1 MNVGITCSMFSG
13 CANVL
18 LFSIKDLN
26 CINLFSFDGVWN
38 REKMVHANMFIYSR
52 IYVLNP

>member
-1 MNVGITCSMFSG
+1 MNVGITCTVFNG
-13 CANVL
+13 CVNVL

-26 CINLFSFDGVWN
+26 LSICFHLMVSGIERRWYLLN
-38 REKMVHANMFIYSR
+38 RFIYSR

>member
-1 MNVGITCSMFSG
+1 MNVGITCTVFNG
-13 CANVL
+13 CVNVL

-38 REKMVHANMFIYSR
+38 REKMVLAKQVHIFKDIC
-52 IYVLNP
+52 P